1 MPEPNDTTTKKEQ
14 ELNEELKQQ
23 EQREKAYFENVGK
36 RVADTAGIHKKYDTN
51 RYTKKAQM
59 SQLIATWRE
68 ELKGDNEVLQDKTL
82 ANLLKDMEDY
92 AAMDITATHSTTVGN
107 VENVRRELYEV
118 EKSVKAESKKIS
130 NLAKNVQKYI
140 SELETKSAEMQ
151 GEKEETL
158 IAIRQIMAQNIRLL
172 IEEQINGYLPEVP
185 DDAHHIKAKDKDIVT
200 AERDSFINH
209 RDMPL
214 FPHDPSPSDIKQ
226 GYLGDCYM
234 VSVLAN
240 IAKTDPDKIKEA
252 VRDNGDGT
260 VTVRLFQSTVPKYQD
275 YFATDAKPPSQMEPF
290 YVTVDKTVPSYT
302 AARNCLWAAMIEKA
316 VVASGLSVSKRYS
329 GTYARPVPDNIEEL
343 YEKYKNMRE
352 EQRPSKIECPWL
364 FDKNNNLVKWKADY
378 AQIESGHSQ
387 MFTESFLGEGYE
399 AVKEDF
405 DPTRTDAARD
415 VIYDFLMMQVGKATN
430 PSYEEKARKILESRG
445 DASQRLRNA
454 TRLLRGIKNQ
464 DVGLW
469 YTPSFTATGELERLD
484 KISHDSDRSYQGFVE
499 AIVNPLSGCLLEGS
513 IKYPDGNFAAA
524 VVTTIEK
531 AIDDK
536 LKEHK
541 YNTKEENT
549 IKGLREAFKQ
559 NQEQILSG
567 ISGRKYPISYEKKF
581 EEIKNEL
588 AAGHIVAAA
597 SMQSPKKDEDLKGGI
612 FYSHAYNVIGTE
624 EEVIDGKNYK
634 FVVMRNPHGSDKVP
648 VYDYSKI
655 PPKATNGL
663 VPEAQGVFKME
674 LSHFVSNLDYL
685 TINGKVMSEQE
696 KKASDRMKL
705 GFIQQNILG
714 KYDRVFTEVD
724 KNLAKALK
732 EDPDNQTDIQ
742 ELRNRIQEKL
752 LAKEDVT
759 IDAGDYR
766 AFSVQAKE
774 ILGKNSKLNPVTRR
788 IIEAAAEFAGMY
800 VNKIIDPMAEI
811 AKDKTMNNLGEFRR
825 KDSFYDGSKLEEK
838 LHKYAAK
845 KREMLKKKENFERQK
860 TRREDVKN
868 ELLKVYT
875 KEEIN
880 NLISDYEA
888 EENKIREY
896 SDTWNK
902 CIDAK
907 FQAQSRIKTIDANV
921 SQYARKLGTL
931 SDENE
936 KADKAVE
943 RLKECLKK
951 YEDKQKESSNLDQDT
966 QIEKKNL
973 QNELNEKEKELT
985 SAKKHFDSLVK
996 SMAKKP
1002 EEKEYIQIRLYGIEN
1017 PSAWIDEDRL
1027 DDLKFMINPKDLEK
1041 WNRRLQAV
1049 AEKQD
1054 AYFAKKDEL
1063 DKLQEESIGFEDND
1077 IQTAMIEEAFAFEAG
1092 EFNPL
1097 ASVDVSDYVTEA
1109 KEYISN
1115 VENGRFKRK
1124 KELDDLKKLYN
1135 DTVKEQK
1142 KVEAKLEQIESK
1154 EKVTKNTLDKLR
1166 NEHKAKENSYKSL
1179 KEARDSYN
1187 AAFKEAFEKTGE
1199 LGALDLQEDIKRI
1212 AGEFLDK
1219 QNLNAS
1225 GHTNSPEFNRM
1236 LRGLNILKSWPEID
1250 EVCMDMP
1257 ENEKPTSLE
1266 DALGYLKKQAEDY
1279 KKAKN
1284 QQIHIFKTA
1293 IYKTRISMADS
1304 IIDFAKTTKKDMA
1317 IVNEAERKEL
1327 NAYFENKGRDNG
1339 ELKAEKNKI
1348 EVKVTKDTK
1357 QINAPEVENE
1367 LDSF

>member
-1 MPEPNDTTTKKEQ
+1 MPEPNLTFEQ
-14 ELNEELKQQ
+14 MNAERNQQ
-23 EQREKAYFENVGK
+23 EQRDKAYFENVGK
-36 RVADTAGIHKKYDTN
+36 RVAETNGIHKKYDTK

-68 ELKGDNEVLQDKTL
+68 ELKGDNQVLQDKTL

-92 AAMDITATHSTTVGN
+92 AAMDITATHSTTMGN
-107 VENVRRELYEV
+107 VDSVRRDLSV
-118 EKSVKAESKKIS
+118 VKKSVDAESKKIS

-140 SELETKSAEMQ
+140 SELETKSAEIQ
-151 GEKEETL
+151 GKKEEAL
-158 IAIRQIMAQNIRLL
+158 VARRQIMAQNIQLL
-172 IEEQINGYLPEVP
+172 IEEQINGYLPEVSEE
-185 DDAHHIKAKDKDIVT
+185 AHHIKAKDKDIVT
-200 AERDSFINH
+200 AERDSYVNH

-302 AARNCLWAAMIEKA
+302 AAQNCLWAAMIEKA

-352 EQRPSKIECPWL
+352 DQRPSKIECPWL

-430 PSYEEKARKILESRG
+430 PGYEERARKILESRG
-445 DASQRLRNA
+445 DAQQRLRNA
-454 TRLLRGIKNQ
+454 TRLLRGLKNH
-464 DVGLW
+464 DVDLW
-469 YTPSFTATGELERLD
+469 YTPSFTENGELERLD

-524 VVTTIEK
+524 VVTAIEK
-531 AIDDK
+531 AVEDK

-549 IKGLREAFKQ
+549 MKGLTEAFKQ

-696 KKASDRMKL
+696 KKDSDRMKL

-714 KYDRVFTEVD
+714 KYDRVFTELD

-732 EDPDNQTDIQ
+732 EDPDNQKDIQ
-742 ELRNRIQEKL
+742 ELRDRIQKKL
-752 LAKEDVT
+752 LAKEDVI
-759 IDAGDYR
+759 IDAGEYQ
-766 AFSVQAKE
+766 AFSVQAKITLE
-774 ILGKNSKLNPVTRR
+774 KNTNLKPATRR
-788 IIEAAAEFAGMY
+788 IIQAAADFARMY
-800 VNKIIDPMAEI
+800 VNKITDPMAEI
-811 AKDKTMNNLGEFRR
+811 KKGKNMNNLGESQRT
-825 KDSFYDGSKLEEK
+825 DAFYDGSKLTEK
-838 LHKYAAK
+838 FSEYAAK
-845 KREMLKKKENFERQK
+845 KREMLKKKENFEKQK
-860 TRREDVKN
+860 EKRDEVRNKLSEK
-868 ELLKVYT
+868 YS

-880 NLISDYEA
+880 NFIHDFEA
-888 EENKIREY
+888 EENKLQDY
-896 SDTWNK
+896 SKAWNL
-902 CIDAK
+902 CNDAK
-907 FQAQSRIKTIDANV
+907 NQTETHKEKLDAEVSKCDNKIRDFWDKTKEED
-921 SQYARKLGTL
+921 R
-931 SDENE
+931 
-936 KADKAVE
+936 AVE
-943 RLKECLKK
+943 KLKECLKAF
-951 YEDKQKESSNLDQDT
+951 EEKQKEASNPNQEN
-966 QIEKKNL
+966 QKKKETPQEVL
-973 QNELNEKEKELT
+973 KRLEEELSKDKEDLLHQMENRT
-985 SAKKHFDSLVK
+985 
-996 SMAKKP
+996 P
-1002 EEKEYIQIRLYGIEN
+1002 EEKEYVQLHLDDLANQYLGV
-1017 PSAWIDEDRL
+1017 DEDR
-1027 DDLKFMINPKDLEK
+1027 KAELEK
-1041 WNRRLQAV
+1041 KIAPMGLRYWKGRLKQV
-1049 AEKQD
+1049 ANKQK
-1054 AYFAKKDEL
+1054 AYVDKMQELESEALDGFGEVEDKDP
-1063 DKLQEESIGFEDND
+1063 ESV
-1077 IQTAMIEEAFAFEAG
+1077 MLKEAFDFKKEK
-1092 EFNPL
+1092 FNPL
-1097 ASVDVSDYVTEA
+1097 SDVPVKEYVTEA
-1109 KEYISN
+1109 QKYISK
-1115 VENGRFKRK
+1115 VENGRIQREKDL
-1124 KELDDLKKLYN
+1124 ENLKKSYN
-1135 DTVKEQK
+1135 DALKEREEFE
-1142 KVEAKLEQIESK
+1142 VKLEQVKSK
-1154 EKVTKNTLDKLR
+1154 EKETKKEWDNLR
-1166 NEHKAKENSYKSL
+1166 DAHNAKENDYKLL

-1187 AAFKEAFEKTGE
+1187 AVYKENFENPEE
-1199 LGALDLQEDIKRI
+1199 LKALDLQEDIRRI

-1236 LRGLNILKSWPEID
+1236 IHGLNILKSWPEID
-1250 EVCMDMP
+1250 GVCKDMP

-1266 DALGYLKKQAEDY
+1266 EALGYLKKQAEDY

-1293 IYKTRISMADS
+1293 IYKTRMSMANS
-1304 IIDFAKTTKKDMA
+1304 IIDLAKTTKKDMA
-1317 IVNEAERKEL
+1317 IDNKAEREEL
-1327 NAYFENKGRDNG
+1327 NSYFENKGRDNG
-1339 ELKAEKNKI
+1339 KLKAEKNKT

-1357 QINAPEVENE
+1357 QLNAPEVEDE
-1367 LDSF
+1367 FSKS